1 MPTPKS
7 SAPVDASGGR
17 VLSMTTLGLRR
28 DRLRNDE
35 LRALLAAFLIE
46 APLGGR
52 IPTVRELGARFGASI
67 GAVQQ
72 SLTRLVEA
80 GAIRVD
86 SRRGQGTI
94 LSGRSLGALWTAA
107 RNEPLVVALP
117 LPITRQI
124 QGLAT
129 GIKAALA
136 ETGIETYLTFSR
148 GSRRRLQALEDGRC
162 HAVVM
167 SMLGAAEACGPRE
180 EIALQLAPGTHASGH
195 VVFER
200 ARPAGGDGTWR
211 VALDRDSVD
220 LQLMTE
226 LEFGGRSVEFVPAT
240 YMQFGE
246 LFRSGRVDAAV
257 WDVDDVTGELPG
269 DVVRRPFSPD
279 AQAVLAGANTR
290 STVVVRRDDS
300 LTRAIVHQCLAGD
313 RLLDVQ
319 RAVLAGERL
328 PEY

>member
-1 MPTPKS
+1 MPSPKS
-7 SAPVDASGGR
+7 RAPIDASEGR
-17 VLSMTTLGLRR
+17 VPVMSTLDLRR

-35 LRALLAAFLIE
+35 LRALLAAFLVE

-72 SLTRLVEA
+72 SLSRLVEA

-94 LSGRSLGALWTAA
+94 LSGRSLGGLWSAA
-107 RNEPLVVALP
+107 RSEPLVVALP
-117 LPITRQI
+117 LPITRRI

-136 ETGIETYLTFSR
+136 EAGIETYLTFSR

-180 EIALQLAPGTHASGH
+180 EIALRLPPGSHASGH
-195 VVFER
+195 MVFER
-200 ARPAGGDGTWR
+200 AGAANRDGSLR
-211 VALDRDSVD
+211 VGLDRDSVD

-226 LEFGGRSVEFVPAT
+226 L
-240 YMQFGE
+240 
-246 LFRSGRVDAAV
+246 
-257 WDVDDVTGELPG
+257 
-269 DVVRRPFSPD
+269 
-279 AQAVLAGANTR
+279 
-290 STVVVRRDDS
+290 
-300 LTRAIVHQCLAGD
+300 
-313 RLLDVQ
+313 
-319 RAVLAGERL
+319 
-328 PEY
+328 